1 MIKQISDMKP
11 ITTLEELA
19 VILDG
24 MDNDDPTLE
33 LGFDMGFPAPTDETS
48 VECGSACCIGGWINS
63 INKTHMDLDSAVMSI
78 SNLQRR
84 VAYDLCFNDIAI
96 LGSPTPKQGAKAI
109 RNAIEFGDAKWEE
122 VLPNEA

>member
-1 MIKQISDMKP
+1 MLIADMKP

-24 MDNDDPTLE
+24 MDNNDPALD
-33 LGFDMGFPAPTDETS
+33 LGFDMGFCSPADETL

-63 INKTHMDLDSAVMSI
+63 INKTNMSLEAAVMSI
-78 SNLQRR
+78 SNLLPG
-84 VAYDLCFNDIAI
+84 ASIDLCYNSLAVDS
-96 LGSPTPKQGAKAI
+96 GPTPQQGAKAI

-122 VLPNEA
+122 ILR

>member
-1 MIKQISDMKP
+1 MLISDMKP

-24 MDNDDPTLE
+24 MDNKDPTLD
-33 LGFDMGFPAPTDETS
+33 LGFDMGWSAPTDETT

-63 INKTHMDLDSAVMSI
+63 INKTDMSLEAAVMSI
-78 SNLQRR
+78 SSLTERTSL
-84 VAYDLCFNDIAI
+84 DLCFNSLAVDFDT
-96 LGSPTPKQGAKAI
+96 TPQQGAKAI

-122 VLPNEA
+122 VLSNEA